1 MRKNEEEMERYG
13 TINRWAEELG
23 ISSGAIRRRVKA
35 AGKPGISG
43 RLANGRIE
51 ENGFYPES
59 YIRELCSG
67 LLK

>member
-1 MRKNEEEMERYG
+1 MKNEEELERYG

-23 ISSGAIRRRVKA
+23 ISSSSIRRRVRA
-35 AGKPGISG
+35 AGKPGITG
-43 RLANGRIE
+43 RLANGRII

-59 YIRELCSG
+59 YIRELCSD